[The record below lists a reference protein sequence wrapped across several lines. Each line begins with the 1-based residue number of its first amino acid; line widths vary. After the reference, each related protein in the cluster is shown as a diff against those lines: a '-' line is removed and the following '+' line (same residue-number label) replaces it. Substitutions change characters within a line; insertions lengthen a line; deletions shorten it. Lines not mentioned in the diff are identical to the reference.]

1 MKSGYVDT
9 NGQQIYYEMHGEGE
23 SLILIMG
30 IGGDSTMWA
39 PYQVP
44 AFSTKYQV
52 IVLDNRDAGRSSKA
66 TSSYTIADMA
76 DDVAGLLDG
85 LGIERAHILG
95 ISMGGMIA
103 QEFALQHPDRLN
115 KMILTGTGGATGRAK
130 FDPIMAWNFVKQH
143 DTDGPAFAA
152 QQFIWLFSTDFL
164 RNHQAVDKTLALFA
178 GNPNPFSP
186 EAYARQAEAY
196 LQHDALNRLKD
207 VKVPTLVISGEQ
219 DRLAPPWI
227 ARELAGAI
235 PDAMFRLVE
244 GSGASHALILERP
257 DDFNKIVMS
266 FLGKTK
272 K

>member
-1 MKSGYVDT
+1 MKSGYIDT
-9 NGQQIYYEMHGEGE
+9 NGQQIYYEMHGDGE
-23 SLILIMG
+23 PLILIMG

-76 DDVAGLLDG
+76 DDVAGLMDG

-103 QEFALQHPDRLN
+103 QEFALRHPDRLN
-115 KMILTGTGGATGRAK
+115 KLILTGTGGATGRAK
-130 FDPIMAWNFVKQH
+130 FDPIMAWNFVKQK
-143 DTDGPAFAA
+143 DTDGLAFAA
-152 QQFIWLFSTDFL
+152 QQFIWLFSTEFL
-164 RNHQAVDKTLALFA
+164 RNHQAVDQMLALFA
-178 GNPNPFSP
+178 SNPNPFSSQ
-186 EAYARQAEAY
+186 AYARQAEAY
-196 LQHDALNRLKD
+196 VKHDALDRLGD
-207 VKVPTLVISGEQ
+207 VKVPTLIISGEQ

-227 ARELAGAI
+227 ARELADAI
-235 PDAMFRLVE
+235 PGARFQLVE

-257 DDFNKIVMS
+257 NDFNKTVME
-266 FLGKTK
+266 FLDTK
-272 K
+272 